1 MITKIDS
8 FEEKPSNWIEYIDS
22 YNKIQEQV
30 EILNEGIENDD
41 TTLMADVI
49 LYEFKP
55 TYEKLK
61 SIITYTIDIEGSR
74 KDAN

>member
-41 TTLMADVI
+41 NTLIADVI
-49 LYEFKP
+49 LFEFKP

-61 SIITYTIDIEGSR
+61 NIITYTIDIEGSR